1 MNLLSYPGYGI
12 YIPPPPLPVLFVI
25 TWQHQ
30 AGSATNWYSS
40 GTQFVS
46 LPHFCRP
53 RFVSWPAL
61 VHPGTVLM
69 TRQD

>member
-12 YIPPPPLPVLFVI
+12 YIPPPPLPVLFII

-40 GTQFVS
+40 GTQLFLCHTFADLDLFLG
-46 LPHFCRP
+46 LP
-53 RFVSWPAL
+53 
-61 VHPGTVLM
+61 
-69 TRQD
+69 